1 MSTSNEPPLSEQL
14 TSIVLD
20 LMGRIPT
27 PGYCERT
34 ARNPAAVL
42 QEVAALQEAR
52 QHSLAEAVR
61 QPKQTKSAARNKA
74 KRRQTKSDVDK
85 LAKLLGQL
93 SDEQV
98 EALMAAQQP
107 DN

>member
-1 MSTSNEPPLSEQL
+1 MSSNEPQPSEQL
-14 TSIVLD
+14 TPIMLD
-20 LMGRIPT
+20 LMGRIPA
-27 PGYCERT
+27 PGYCTRI
-34 ARNPAAVL
+34 ARDPAAVL
-42 QEVAALQEAR
+42 HEIAALQEAR

-74 KRRQTKSDVDK
+74 KQRQAKSDVDK

-98 EALMAAQQP
+98 EALMAKQQNQQP
-107 DN
+107 